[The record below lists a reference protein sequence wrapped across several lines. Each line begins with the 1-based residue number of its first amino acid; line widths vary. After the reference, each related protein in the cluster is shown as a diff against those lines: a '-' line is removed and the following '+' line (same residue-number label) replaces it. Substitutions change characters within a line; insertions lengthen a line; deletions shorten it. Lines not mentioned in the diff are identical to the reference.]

1 MPELLLQQQRET
13 LQNKTIVIV
22 IELIG
27 TVTKVNSE
35 QMRKVFLQ
43 HTNNKTYH
51 FILDL
56 AQLDEINDTGLGLL
70 VKWLDVCQRHGGD
83 VKIVNCN
90 EKITIFMQDMGIFS
104 LLQPTTKEDALKQLE
119 QSQVPT
125 QNTQLSSY
133 ALFISNSQQ
142 KLVALQ
148 KIEIQVNI
156 DDITSHT
163 TIKQHYI
170 NDEQFPIEAIYR
182 FPCSSTIYAF
192 EIETQNK
199 IFRGKVEENAMAFS
213 LYDDAIS
220 EGDAAYMLE
229 QDAEDI
235 AAIFVGNI
243 LPGQQVL
250 VTIHAITELAYV
262 DDKIEMQI
270 PTTLCPRYSC
280 RDKTLTSLQQ
290 SVDSVYAT
298 SVAYNVQIEVIVGKD
313 TIADI
318 SSPSHK
324 IKVVNERQNFVVQ
337 LQEQTP
343 LDRDFV
349 LHLTPSQSHEPVC
362 LVAKH
367 PNGIRAV
374 VARMYPQWDI
384 FDDPQ
389 PQEMIFI
396 IDCSDSMQGSS
407 ITTAKEVLS
416 NCIKLLGDGDIFN
429 IISFGSIFSPFQP
442 KSVVFNET
450 NMRQAIEY
458 TTSLKANMGNKELIK
473 VLQYVCAKNSGCVR
487 NVILI
492 SDGHID
498 DTTEAIR
505 VMHSS
510 DIRVF
515 VFGIGYSANQDFVKR
530 LPQKTR
536 GSGEIIST
544 QEGVLQ
550 KVERQL
556 ARICGPM
563 LHSATLEVKGVEVEL
578 QQIAPIFEGDS
589 LTIYGRIYKGRVGKT
604 AILSAKIGEET
615 LQWTANVLNRKENK
629 IIPTLWAAKYCEY
642 LQLENREDEIREI
655 GLQFHILTSATSFI
669 AVETLKHKNVQQ
681 PQLRE
686 IPIQL
691 TRDFRGIVT
700 TREIPAPNED
710 SLQQFF
716 TPPEPQPSPNDFSGG
731 MTLSMGIPSGPQA
744 QPQQTLPVTFPYIAN
759 CTVCG
764 RSLEFP
770 TIGNYKCIT
779 CSSYMNVD
787 SYGQKTVYARVN
799 SYVLDVKFP
808 NHLIYKTA
816 LIASVTALA
825 QQLNYP
831 PKFRAEITE
840 IVEHVIVIINDKQLH
855 PNESFH
861 MMAVAD
867 NDEMIIGFKSVNPF
881 LTKGSRHPRL
891 KSIAR
896 IADRLEVFPLPDRRQ
911 LLKITKCRNGK

>member
-1 MPELLLQQQRET
+1 MPELLLQQQREI

-22 IELIG
+22 IKLIG
-27 TVTKVNSE
+27 AVTKVNSE
-35 QMRKVFLQ
+35 QLRKVFLQ

-56 AQLDEINDTGLGLL
+56 AQLDELNDTGLGLL
-70 VKWLDVCQRHGGD
+70 IKWSDVCQQHSGD
-83 VKIVNCN
+83 VKIINCN
-90 EKITIFMQDMGIFS
+90 EKIASFMKDMGIFS
-104 LLQPTTKEDALKQLE
+104 LLQPTTKEEALKQLE

-125 QNTQLSSY
+125 QNTQPSSY
-133 ALFISNSQQ
+133 ALFVSNSQQ
-142 KLVALQ
+142 QLVALQ
-148 KIEIQVNI
+148 KIEIHVEI

-163 TIKQHYI
+163 TLKQNYI

-182 FPCSSTIYAF
+182 FPCSATIYAF
-192 EIETQNK
+192 EIETHNK
-199 IFRGKVEENAMAFS
+199 IFRGKIQENAVAFS
-213 LYDDAIS
+213 LYDDALS

-229 QDAEDI
+229 QDREDI

-243 LPGQQVL
+243 LPGQQVF
-250 VTIHAITELAYV
+250 VTIHTIAELPCV

-280 RDKTLTSLQQ
+280 QNKTLTSLQQ
-290 SVDSVYAT
+290 SIDSTYAIHA
-298 SVAYNVQIEVIVGKD
+298 AYDVHIEVMVNKEN
-313 TIADI
+313 IADI

-324 IKVVNERQNFVVQ
+324 IKLINEPHNFVVQ
-337 LQEQTP
+337 LQQKTA
-343 LDRDFV
+343 LDCDFV
-349 LHLTPSQSHEPVC
+349 LHLTPSQPYSPVC

-367 PNGIRAV
+367 PNGVRAV

-384 FDDPQ
+384 FSDTQ

-407 ITTAKEVLS
+407 IVTAKEVLC
-416 NCIKLLGDGDIFN
+416 NCIMRLQDGDIFN

-442 KSVVFNET
+442 QSVAFNET
-450 NMRQAIEY
+450 NMRQAVEY
-458 TTSLKANMGNKELIK
+458 TKSLRANMGNKELIK
-473 VLQYVCAKNSGCVR
+473 VLQYVCAKNSAAMR
-487 NVILI
+487 NVVLI

-505 VMHSS
+505 LMHDS
-510 DIRVF
+510 DIRAF

-530 LPQKTR
+530 LAQKTR
-536 GSGEIIST
+536 GCGEMIHT
-544 QEGVLQ
+544 QESVRQ

-563 LHSATLEVKGVEVEL
+563 LHSAKLEVKGVEIEL
-578 QQIAPIFEGDS
+578 QEMAPIFEGDS
-589 LTIYGRIYKGRVGKT
+589 LTVFGRIYKGRVGKT
-604 AILSAKIGEET
+604 AVLSAKMGDET
-615 LQWTANVLNRKENK
+615 LEWTANVVNRKENK
-629 IIPTLWAAKYCEY
+629 IIPTLWAAKYCEF
-642 LQLENREDEIREI
+642 LELENREDEIREI

-669 AVETLKHKNVQQ
+669 AVETLKHKSVQQ

-700 TREIPAPNED
+700 TMEIPTPNED
-710 SLQQFF
+710 NLQQFF
-716 TPPEPQPSPNDFSGG
+716 TPHPLSPPNNLSGGLTISTGVSPQP
-731 MTLSMGIPSGPQA
+731 
-744 QPQQTLPVTFPYIAN
+744 QPQPVTFPHIAN
-759 CTVCG
+759 CTMCG

-770 TIGNYKCIT
+770 TVGNYKCIT
-779 CSSYMNVD
+779 CCSYMNVD
-787 SYGQKTVYARVN
+787 NYGQKTVYARVN
-799 SYVLDVKFP
+799 SYVLDLTFP
-808 NHLIYKTA
+808 NHLIYKAA

-825 QQLNYP
+825 QQLYYSQ
-831 PKFRAEITE
+831 KFCAEITE

-855 PNESFH
+855 HHESFH

-867 NDEMIIGFKSVNPF
+867 NDEMIIAFKSVNPF
-881 LTKGSRHPRL
+881 LTKRSRHPRL

-896 IADRLEVFPLPDRRQ
+896 IADRLEVFPLPTREQ
-911 LLKITKCRNGK
+911 LLKITKHK